1 MTLEQV
7 VQLQTT
13 LRGALKAYEG
23 ARIEVTYD
31 EVTNNLRVA
40 WDLGALSEEQ
50 QAAAA
55 VAIGQAFAGTLLVLQ
70 PEPPPTFTVCSAL
83 PKLS

>member
-1 MTLEQV
+1 MTIPPMKPS
-7 VQLQTT
+7 
-13 LRGALKAYEG
+13 LRFLALA
-23 ARIEVTYD
+23 AA
-31 EVTNNLRVA
+31 LAVA
-40 WDLGALSEEQ
+40 FVSSSH
-50 QAAAA
+50 AA